1 MTLVANIFG
10 RLRTAVMAAFV
21 FALLTASMTAV
32 HAMPCPD
39 PLAASSVSL
48 SDGAEIAAVHSEH
61 DGGSKTADMSIDR
74 CCQKSCAACVSV
86 VPPVTGQSGLPT
98 PPSHLLPAGAQSAG
112 ISVGPPHGPPRS

>member
-1 MTLVANIFG
+1 MVLVANILG
-10 RLRTAVMAAFV
+10 GLRTAIVAALV

-39 PLAASSVSL
+39 PVAASSVALDDSAGL
-48 SDGAEIAAVHSEH
+48 ASMHSEH

-86 VPPVTGQSGLPT
+86 VPPLTDQSGVPT
-98 PPSHLLPAGAQSAG
+98 PLDHLLPAGTQSAG